1 MQWYT
6 FLHHLPTFDYY
17 GQECFRISL
26 ATVLSD
32 HYLVNNSN
40 HFAEEKK
47 MVRSEFTNNLLDFH
61 DLYLNFDVF
70 FFFSIPVT
78 EQLIRKKSEHN
89 ELMISTL
96 EELSL
101 HQEDIERIE
110 QLQNWCRN
118 LKILL
123 LQNNLIGKIE
133 NIFKLKH
140 LEYLNLAIN
149 NVEKIENLDELESL
163 QKLDLTLNFIGALTS
178 VDGLK
183 NNYNLKHL
191 TLTGNPCTDY
201 DAYRDYV
208 IVTLPQ
214 LETLDGIEI
223 KRSDKILANQNF
235 AEKRAKIVQLETEYC
250 IRRDEQKI
258 RINEQRELQLL
269 ENAQLNQEEI
279 DEKLEKL
286 HVSYGL

>member
-1 MQWYT
+1 MVNFSAP
-6 FLHHLPTFDYY
+6 FLFCLSHQLSNRYVGINIESTIQTSFVEVEIWFAVSVKNNWFYLA
-17 GQECFRISL
+17 IS
-26 ATVLSD
+26 SCGSFPFS
-32 HYLVNNSN
+32 NS
-40 HFAEEKK
+40 
-47 MVRSEFTNNLLDFH
+47 
-61 DLYLNFDVF
+61 
-70 FFFSIPVT
+70 VT

-110 QLQNWCRN
+110 HLHNWCRN

-133 NIFKLKH
+133 NVFKLKH

-149 NVEKIENLDELESL
+149 NVEKIENLEELESL
-163 QKLDLTLNFIGALTS
+163 QKLDLTLNFIGVLTS
-178 VDGLK
+178 VESLK
-183 NNYNLKHL
+183 ENYNLKHL
-191 TLTGNPCTDY
+191 TLTGNPCTDFEG
-201 DAYRDYV
+201 YRDYV

-214 LETLDGIEI
+214 LESLDGIEI
-223 KRSDKILANQNF
+223 KRSDKIMANKNF

-258 RINEQRELQLL
+258 RVNEQRESELL
-269 ENAQLNQEEI
+269 ENAQLNDEEI
-279 DEKLEKL
+279 DEK
-286 HVSYGL
+286 YGIVVVECLSTFR